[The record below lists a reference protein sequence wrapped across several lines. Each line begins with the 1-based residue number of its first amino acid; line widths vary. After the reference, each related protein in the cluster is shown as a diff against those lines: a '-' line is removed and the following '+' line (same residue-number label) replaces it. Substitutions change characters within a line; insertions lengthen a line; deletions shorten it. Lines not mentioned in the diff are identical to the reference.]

1 MNDSSVSRREFL
13 NYIWAASI
21 AVFMAGN
28 GIVAFLFAWP
38 RKPIQSVLIE
48 AALLPA
54 SGSAPTTMP
63 TNTLPNPYRQMGGI
77 QLTTGPGHVFL
88 AHLAEG
94 LVTLDVRCTHQGCV
108 MPFSESARRFDC
120 PCHGAQFTLNGTYL
134 LAPHRAI
141 WIAMA
146 GRRWTHT
153 GMSSRYR
160 MVVPRCRC
168 RQIPLVFRF
177 GRMKSSTAKPPT
189 FNDRHRPRRFQKP
202 PRSCWLTPAA
212 PRWKW
217 RSCPGAAW
225 GRSRPATPR

>member
-1 MNDSSVSRREFL
+1 MNDSSVTRREFL

-54 SGSAPTTMP
+54 SGSAPTIMP

-120 PCHGAQFTLNGTYL
+120 PCHGAQFTLNGTY
-134 LAPHRAI
+134 
-141 WIAMA
+141 IA
-146 GRRWTHT
+146 G
-153 GMSSRYR
+153 
-160 MVVPRCRC
+160 P
-168 RQIPLVFRF
+168 
-177 GRMKSSTAKPPT
+177 
-189 FNDRHRPRRFQKP
+189 
-202 PRSCWLTPAA
+202 A
-212 PRWKW
+212 PRDMDRYGWQALDTHGNVIAVSDGSAPLPVPPNTARIQIWTDEIINGKA
-217 RSCPGAAW
+217 SDV
-225 GRSRPATPR
+225 

>member
-38 RKPIQSVLIE
+38 RRPIQSVLIE

-63 TNTLPNPYRQMGGI
+63 TNTLPNPYRQIGGI

-88 AHLAEG
+88 ARLAEG
-94 LVTLDVRCTHQGCV
+94 LVMLDVRCTHQGCV

-120 PCHGAQFTLNGTYL
+120 PCHGAQYTPNGTYIAGP
-134 LAPHRAI
+134 APRD
-141 WIAMA
+141 MD
-146 GRRWTHT
+146 
-153 GMSSRYR
+153 RYR
-160 MVVPRCRC
+160 WQALDIQGNILAVSDGKAPMRVPPNTARI
-168 RQIPLVFRF
+168 QVFT
-177 GRMKSSTAKPPT
+177 GEIVMGKSSAV
-189 FNDRHRPRRFQKP
+189 
-202 PRSCWLTPAA
+202 
-212 PRWKW
+212 
-217 RSCPGAAW
+217 
-225 GRSRPATPR
+225 